1 MHRSFLSSCVCSAV
15 VLAIATSAPAAV
27 VGVTI
32 ADASSGNYTLT
43 SLTISRS
50 GAGTFT
56 YLPGQ
61 LTGVDV
67 TDVAATGNS
76 IAVQSGASVPAAGTR
91 ATLLEDG
98 RLDTGLINPFSTSA
112 PATDAFEVTFLS
124 PVTNSTG
131 ADIVVFDL
139 GAGDPTAF
147 WVKDDRVNNRHDVV
161 AADFNTNLL
170 TGMPFTQYAYAN
182 PGGGSNVNGLSDL
195 EAASGW
201 SGVGSNGSS
210 AIAAIELDLSDFGIA
225 PGATVTSLRWQ
236 TTATGNRL
244 DAMYVAGLPAVPEPT
259 GLAFVG
265 LLAGASLRRLR
276 LRR

>member
-1 MHRSFLSSCVCSAV
+1 MKSAIWFLSSVAAMLGGGSA
-15 VLAIATSAPAAV
+15 SAAV
-27 VGVTI
+27 VGATI

-43 SLTISRS
+43 SVTISRG

-67 TDVAATGNS
+67 TDIAATGNS

-91 ATLLEDG
+91 ATMLEDG
-98 RLDTGLINPFSTSA
+98 RLDTGIINPFSTSA

-131 ADIVVFDL
+131 ADIVVFEI

-147 WVKDDRVNNRHDVV
+147 WVNDDRVNNRHDVV

-182 PGGGSNVNGLSDL
+182 PGGGSNVNGLTDL

-201 SGVGSNGSS
+201 SGTGTNSS
-210 AIAAIELDLSDFGIA
+210 TAVAAVELDLSAFGIA

-236 TTATGNRL
+236 TTNTISRL
-244 DAMYVAGLPAVPEPT
+244 DAVYVAGLPAVPEPT
-259 GLAFVG
+259 GLALLG
-265 LLAGASLRRLR
+265 LLAGGASFRR
-276 LRR
+276 RR